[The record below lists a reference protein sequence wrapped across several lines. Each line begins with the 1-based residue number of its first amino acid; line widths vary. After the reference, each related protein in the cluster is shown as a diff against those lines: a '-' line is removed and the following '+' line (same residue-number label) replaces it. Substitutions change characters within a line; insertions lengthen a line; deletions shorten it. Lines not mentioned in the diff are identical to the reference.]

1 MVALYYNAICQNK
14 WIWSV
19 ELNVKKCFHKWEFE
33 RGYWDGSVPTILGS
47 DAVYI
52 AYWIIDYIDARCVM
66 GMLLVGAV
74 LVMVGFFRRMGGVN
88 TEGNV
93 LQ

>member
-1 MVALYYNAICQNK
+1 M
-14 WIWSV
+14 
-19 ELNVKKCFHKWEFE
+19 
-33 RGYWDGSVPTILGS
+33 PTILGS